1 MEETNDILN
10 KIERIELL
18 LKGLKLQV
26 HRLQGIK
33 IQEEAYAVIE
43 EDYQQETTR
52 NKPKK
57 NTSGEEKKTRK
68 KPTRKERIY
77 KDKNKTPI
85 GDGDLVSF
93 GATKATVAGRGVIEG
108 ITPSGLFLRIHRTHP
123 EGISEEVQRM
133 QHKVTKIEE

>member
-43 EDYQQETTR
+43 EDYQQETPR

-57 NTSGEEKKTRK
+57 DTSGKEKKTR
-68 KPTRKERIY
+68 
-77 KDKNKTPI
+77 
-85 GDGDLVSF
+85 
-93 GATKATVAGRGVIEG
+93 
-108 ITPSGLFLRIHRTHP
+108 
-123 EGISEEVQRM
+123 ISESSSGR
-133 QHKVTKIEE
+133 K